1 MHSKWGKR
9 IGKWGT
15 PIGKWGGIHCF
26 CEPDPCFGKECRSGQ
41 PERRAIFPIIGRA
54 EDITLFWKTFY
65 ERAID
70 PDVLAKASPGNWT
83 NPAKF
88 VYEHVF
94 YPRLRFFQIDIS
106 KTGKERLPMVNTKIL
121 RSLVPPSV
129 LLSLQL
135 QARPVLE
142 SDIGVMVR
150 GQANIP
156 GVGLGRVSCSVIF
169 SAESKGIRAC

>member
-1 MHSKWGKR
+1 M
-9 IGKWGT
+9 GKWGT
-15 PIGKWGGIHCF
+15 PMGKWGEVSCT
-26 CEPDPCFGKECRSGQ
+26 CEPDPCFGKRCRNGL
-41 PERRAIFPIIGRA
+41 PDIRALFPIIGRA
-54 EDITLFWKTFY
+54 EDITRFWDTFY

-70 PDVLAKASPGNWT
+70 PDVLAKASPGNWI

-121 RSLVPPSV
+121 RSLVPPGV

-135 QARPVLE
+135 QAPPTQKP
-142 SDIGVMVR
+142 DIGVMMR
-150 GQANIP
+150 GEARTP
-156 GVGLGRVSCSVIF
+156 GIGLRRIACSVSF
-169 SAESKGIRAC
+169 TGEKGTVRVC